1 MAFEEDVMAI
11 LTDIR
16 DTVKKSSLKIE
27 LLEAEALGSWRW
39 DKVNGILRLYSLDGQ
54 EVALFTTKDS
64 SNEAS
69 RERRT
74 DLEAIKP

>member
-1 MAFEEDVMAI
+1 MAFEEDVISM

-39 DKVNGILRLYSLDGQ
+39 DKVNGVLRLYSLDGQ
-54 EVALFTTKDS
+54 EVAIFTTKDS

-74 DLEAIKP
+74 DLEATRP